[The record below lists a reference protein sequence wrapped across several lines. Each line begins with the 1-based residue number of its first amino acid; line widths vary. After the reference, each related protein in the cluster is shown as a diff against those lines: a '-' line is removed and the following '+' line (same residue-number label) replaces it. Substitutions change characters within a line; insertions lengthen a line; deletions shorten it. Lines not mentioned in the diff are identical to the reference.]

1 VCDPSPIVYTNGF
14 EGSDLEVAV
23 GVEEK
28 KVGATKIGGVLQIK
42 SKAL

>member
-1 VCDPSPIVYTNGF
+1 VWVPSPIVYTNGF

-28 KVGATKIGGVLQIK
+28 SQGNKNRGSASNQK
-42 SKAL
+42 